1 MQENESLRDF
11 MRRFRQVVLQVESYN
26 MEAIFTRQETLN
38 PQTNRGK
45 LARGG
50 IAINSRIS
58 HTTEQCRSLHYL
70 VEKLIQ
76 ARHLKQFVLSTG
88 GQREMAQDLAIQAPA
103 SSATPRVVINYI
115 HRALIDERY
124 NSKRKR
130 KNIANARNA
139 LILTLGISGF
149 DIRRVLVDPG
159 SSADLLEMST
169 YIIQFSVVKD
179 LSPFNAI
186 MGHAWLHRMKV
197 VPSIYHQMGNYLTEE
212 GQVDLLGSQL
222 AVCQYYQVA
231 LDSGH
236 PSGEEARPNHQ
247 VQGSNSILE
256 LDGDPFQPLCLS
268 YGMIKLPTLA
278 LYSCGMS
285 WAARKHASM
294 KQRHLH
300 RTHSYMP
307 RIYPFMASHKLHVT
321 PSSRPI
327 RQRFNISIR
336 IGGKSFR
343 KIDKSLANLSKK
355 SSIRTSWQTWW
366 SFQRR
371 MRNEF
376 VLMTPT

>member
-11 MRRFRQVVLQVESYN
+11 MRRFRQVVLQRLSRSWSPIVPPS
-26 MEAIFTRQETLN
+26 TRQETLN

-50 IAINSRIS
+50 IAINSRII
-58 HTTEQCRSLHYL
+58 LHYL

-76 ARHLKQFVLSTG
+76 ARHLKQFVRSTG

-130 KNIANARNA
+130 KNYLPPINASRVLQPHEDA
-139 LILTLGISGF
+139 LVLTLGISGF

-159 SSADLLEMST
+159 SSADLLEMSA

-236 PSGEEARPNHQ
+236 PSSEEARPE
-247 VQGSNSILE
+247 SSTTM
-256 LDGDPFQPLCLS
+256 PLTWQ
-268 YGMIKLPTLA
+268 IKLPTLA
-278 LYSCGMS
+278 LYSCRMNWNCS
-285 WAARKHASM
+285 EACFNETK
-294 KQRHLH
+294 
-300 RTHSYMP
+300 
-307 RIYPFMASHKLHVT
+307 T
-321 PSSRPI
+321 PSP
-327 RQRFNISIR
+327 
-336 IGGKSFR
+336 
-343 KIDKSLANLSKK
+343 DSLLYARNLSIYGLSQASCNTLLASYPAKG
-355 SSIRTSWQTWW
+355 STFPSG
-366 SFQRR
+366 
-371 MRNEF
+371 
-376 VLMTPT
+376 